1 MLLRLRSSDNRNI
14 VSYMKKDSRLSTV
27 LHILLHMQLHAK
39 PLTSEYI
46 AQCVGTNSVVIR
58 RMMGL
63 LRTQQLVSSTAGPG
77 GGWSLTTQ
85 LDRVTLRQLHDVL
98 GEPAVFAIGNRN
110 EHPECLI
117 EQAVNAAL
125 CEAFDEAEALL
136 LAQFGRIT
144 LADLLADAERRNHG
158 GKHEI

>member
-1 MLLRLRSSDNRNI
+1 MLSRLQNSDNRNI

-27 LHILLHMQLHAK
+27 LHILLHMQLNAK
-39 PLTSEYI
+39 PLTSEYL

-63 LRTQQLVSSTAGPG
+63 LRTQNLVSSMAGPG
-77 GGWSLTTQ
+77 GGWCLTAQ
-85 LDRVTLRQLHDVL
+85 LDQVTLRQLHDVL